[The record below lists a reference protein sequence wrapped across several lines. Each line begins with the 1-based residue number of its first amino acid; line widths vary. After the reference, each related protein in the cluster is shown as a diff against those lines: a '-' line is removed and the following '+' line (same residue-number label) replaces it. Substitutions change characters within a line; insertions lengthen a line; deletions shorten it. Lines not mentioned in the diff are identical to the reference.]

1 MKDINCP
8 ECKNEL
14 RFIESVYSN
23 YNSGRAVKGEHTG
36 DVYRCDTCEETY
48 LDDFLINQLYVW
60 HYDN

>member
-1 MKDINCP
+1 MKYIQCP

-14 RFIESVYSN
+14 KFLEIVYSN

-48 LDDFLINQLYVW
+48 LDDFLEGGLRNFSYS
-60 HYDN
+60 D